1 MQKRCLYFGMI
12 LSLCVVFNGGCVPKF
27 FKKSGSPEQV
37 PAKDE
42 AGAAVRGEEK
52 SYAVQAGQEYRVQP
66 KDTLAKIAR
75 KYNISVSELAAF
87 NDIKDI
93 NKLHMGK
100 VLKIPSVGVP
110 SENAS
115 VEKGENRITHKV
127 EKGETLWGIAKFY
140 GVKVDSIR
148 AVNVL
153 KENGHVDAG
162 QVLYIPLK

>member
-1 MQKRCLYFGMI
+1 MQKRYFYFGMI
-12 LSLCVVFNGGCVPKF
+12 LSLCLVFNGGCVPKF

-37 PAKDE
+37 AAKNE
-42 AGAAVRGEEK
+42 TGAAVSGEEK

-66 KDTLAKIAR
+66 KDTLAKIAKR
-75 KYNISVSELAAF
+75 YNISVSQLAAF

-93 NKLHMGK
+93 NKLQMGK
-100 VLKIPSVGVP
+100 VLKIPSVGVTA
-110 SENAS
+110 ENTPG
-115 VEKGENRITHKV
+115 EKNENRITHKV

-153 KENGHVDAG
+153 KENGQVDAG

>member
-12 LSLCVVFNGGCVPKF
+12 LSLCLVFNGGCMSKF
-27 FKKSGSPEQV
+27 FKKSGSPDQV
-37 PAKDE
+37 AAKNE
-42 AGAAVRGEEK
+42 TGAAVSGEEK

-66 KDTLAKIAR
+66 KDTLAGIAR
-75 KYNISVSELAAF
+75 KYNISVSQLAAF

-93 NKLHMGK
+93 NKLHMGT

-110 SENAS
+110 SENTS
-115 VEKGENRITHKV
+115 GEKEGNRITHKV

-140 GVKVDSIR
+140 GVKVESIR

-153 KENGHVDAG
+153 KENGQVNAG
-162 QVLYIPLK
+162 QILYIPLK